1 MKDYYEILGVEEGA
15 SEEEIR
21 ARWIELAK
29 RYHPDLGKT
38 KEADEKINEINEAYG
53 VLKDNSRRFDYD
65 FERNFK
71 RFLIKKAHPPK
82 QRGIPIQK
90 IILSAG
96 IFVLFLIIG
105 VVSFRW
111 FHVAGPPKPDVPY
124 EMDKVLEE
132 KTASRIPPVGTE
144 LKARGDQEVP
154 KEIKKEIMPQE
165 SAKIV
170 SVSPQRSPQKIL
182 PKSKLPV
189 KVAKEVPKEVSKEIP
204 MGVSKEVPKAIPK
217 EVPKEIPK
225 EVPKE
230 VQRESPKQVAIEVP
244 REVVREVAKE
254 VPKKVPKEIPKGV
267 SKEVPK
273 AIPKEVPKE
282 IPKEIPKEVPREVPK
297 AIPKEVPKEVPK
309 ELPKEVST
317 VTIHPGERLTLGTK
331 EERVV
336 SSRPSPFAKEEEVKQ
351 FFSNYIDRYH
361 KKDIDGFLSFFSSKA
376 LQNQKDGL

>member
-38 KEADEKINEINEAYG
+38 KEADEKIKEINEAHE
-53 VLKDNSRRFDYD
+53 VLKDNSKRFDYD

-71 RFLIKKAHPPK
+71 RFLIKKAHPAK
-82 QRGIPIQK
+82 QRGSPIQK
-90 IILSAG
+90 IILSAC

-132 KTASRIPPVGTE
+132 KTASQIPPVETE
-144 LKARGDQEVP
+144 LKVRGDQEVP
-154 KEIKKEIMPQE
+154 KEIKKEIMTQE

-204 MGVSKEVPKAIPK
+204 
-217 EVPKEIPK
+217 
-225 EVPKE
+225 
-230 VQRESPKQVAIEVP
+230 
-244 REVVREVAKE
+244 
-254 VPKKVPKEIPKGV
+254 KGV

-282 IPKEIPKEVPREVPK
+282 SPKQVAIEVPKEVVREV
-297 AIPKEVPKEVPK
+297 AKEVPKEAPK

-317 VTIHPGERLTLGTK
+317 VTLHPGERLTLGTK

-361 KKDIDGFLSFFSSKA
+361 KKDIDGFLSFFSSKV
-376 LQNQKDGL
+376 LHNQKEGLKEIRKI

>member
-111 FHVAGPPKPDVPY
+111 FHVAGPPKSDVPY

-189 KVAKEVPKEVSKEIP
+189 KVAKEVPKEV
-204 MGVSKEVPKAIPK
+204 
-217 EVPKEIPK
+217 
-225 EVPKE
+225 
-230 VQRESPKQVAIEVP
+230 
-244 REVVREVAKE
+244 
-254 VPKKVPKEIPKGV
+254 PKEIPKGV

-273 AIPKEVPKE
+273 AIPKEVPRE
-282 IPKEIPKEVPREVPK
+282 IPKEVPKESPKQVAMEVPREVVREVAKEIPKEVPREVPK

-317 VTIHPGERLTLGTK
+317 VTLHPGERLTLGTK

-361 KKDIDGFLSFFSSKA
+361 KKDIDGFLSFFSSKV
-376 LQNQKDGL
+376 LHNQKEGLKEIRKIYTKYFDQSQD